1 MAVPEGGKC
10 ITRMNSQIESS
21 DEIPDIDGDQAP
33 RFTKALIG
41 HQSACQTMLQACQG
55 ARFPHAWLLSGPKG
69 VGKAS
74 FAYLLARSLM
84 AAKRP
89 QDMGEFW
96 QAQDSADGH
105 LVETDAHPDM
115 FVLKRRYN
123 EKTDKFYA
131 DIPADD
137 VRELKKSF
145 SLSAARSGWRIAI
158 VDSIDDMNK
167 FGVNGLLKLLEEPPE
182 KCLFFIICHNPG
194 RLLDTIKSRCRSLT
208 FNALTTDELTRLIT
222 GHAAS
227 IDPNEAA
234 AAAYLAA
241 GSAGRALNLVE
252 HGGMELY
259 RDLID
264 VLVGLPN
271 PDIERLH
278 ALASR
283 FGARAAPESFDVFCY
298 LFSNWLYRLIHGRAT
313 GSYPQPVF
321 EGEADLIDRIGPQMA
336 LEPATRLWEKVNQ
349 DARQTGAL
357 NLDKKQAVLDWI
369 DALSELT

>member
-1 MAVPEGGKC
+1 M
-10 ITRMNSQIESS
+10 TRMSSQIDTS
-21 DEIPDIDGDQAP
+21 DEFPDIDGDQAP

-41 HQSACQTMLQACQG
+41 HHAARQTMVQACEG

-84 AAKRP
+84 ATKRP

-115 FVLKRRYN
+115 FVLKRRDN

-208 FNALTTDELTRLIT
+208 
-222 GHAAS
+222 
-227 IDPNEAA
+227 
-234 AAAYLAA
+234 
-241 GSAGRALNLVE
+241 
-252 HGGMELY
+252 
-259 RDLID
+259 
-264 VLVGLPN
+264 
-271 PDIERLH
+271 
-278 ALASR
+278 
-283 FGARAAPESFDVFCY
+283 
-298 LFSNWLYRLIHGRAT
+298 
-313 GSYPQPVF
+313 
-321 EGEADLIDRIGPQMA
+321 
-336 LEPATRLWEKVNQ
+336 
-349 DARQTGAL
+349 
-357 NLDKKQAVLDWI
+357 
-369 DALSELT
+369 

>member
-1 MAVPEGGKC
+1 M
-10 ITRMNSQIESS
+10 TRMSSQIDTS
-21 DEIPDIDGDQAP
+21 DEFPDIDGDQAP

-41 HQSACQTMLQACQG
+41 HHAARQTMVQACEG

-74 FAYLLARSLM
+74 FAYLLARALM
-84 AAKRP
+84 SAKRP
-89 QDMGEFW
+89 QDMGDFW
-96 QAQDSADGH
+96 QAHDSADGH

-123 EKTDKFYA
+123 DKTEKFYA
-131 DIPADD
+131 DIQSDD

-145 SLSAARSGWRIAI
+145 SLSASRSGWRIAI

-194 RLLDTIKSRCRSLT
+194 RLLDTIKSRCRSLN
-208 FNALTTDELTRLIT
+208 FNALTTEELTQLIT
-222 GHAAS
+222 QQSAS
-227 IDPNEAA
+227 IAPNEAA

-241 GSAGRALNLVE
+241 GSAGRALTLVE
-252 HGGMELY
+252 HGGMDLY
-259 RDLID
+259 RDMID

-283 FGARAAPESFDVFCY
+283 FGARAAPESFEVFCY
-298 LFSNWLYRLIHGRAT
+298 LVSNWLYRLIHGRAT
-313 GSYPQPVF
+313 GAYPQPVF
-321 EGEADLIDRIGPQMA
+321 EGEGELIARIGPQMA

-349 DARQTGAL
+349 EARQVVAL
-357 NLDKKQAVLDWI
+357 NLDKKQAVLGWF
-369 DALSELT
+369 DALSELVPT